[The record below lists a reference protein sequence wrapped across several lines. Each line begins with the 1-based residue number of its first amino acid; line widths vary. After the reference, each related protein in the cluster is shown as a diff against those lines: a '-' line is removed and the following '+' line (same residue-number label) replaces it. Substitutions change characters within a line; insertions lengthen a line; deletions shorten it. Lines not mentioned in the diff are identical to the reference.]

1 MKFTYRPEID
11 GLRAISIIG
20 VVLFHFEFPYVS
32 GGYLGVDVF
41 IVISGFLI
49 TAFIFNRLK
58 INEFSF
64 SQFLYRRA
72 KRLLPSF
79 FLVLFLSL
87 IFAYFIFLPDNL
99 INFSRSLI
107 SSTFLSSNFFFWLN
121 SGYWD
126 ESNSNPL
133 LHTWSLSLEWQ
144 FYFLFSLFCLFLWKL
159 EKSKLSRVTIILFIL
174 LFFSS
179 LFVAIIFKERNSSF
193 FLLPFRLYE
202 FFIGSFV
209 YFIIHKRFSF
219 VEKNKNILSFFAIL
233 FVLLS
238 FIIFDSQSNI
248 PGYISLIPC
257 LSTGLLIYISGSKMH
272 NFLKNRILVYLGLI
286 SYSLYLYH
294 WPIWIFLSWINIVE
308 ISFFIKLILIVLS
321 VFLSIL
327 NYHFI
332 ENPMRKNFQIKNY
345 KKLIL
350 ISIFIII
357 VLAPFQLMSEKG
369 YPDRFTK
376 KKKDLIEAL
385 KKNNALTRD
394 KFLSENTDSKFSKDA
409 GFKVLV
415 LGDSNGEDMFF
426 ALKQNVDQSLID
438 VEYLSFSAWC
448 FEKPVLVKILG
459 IFERIKNRSKLC
471 NEENIVFK
479 KKLELLNDANFIV
492 LSSSWNKHIHK
503 YIEDV
508 ISYIKSHT
516 NGEII
521 ISSKSTHFPDIST
534 LVKRIDEK
542 NISKLN
548 QIAYKTKLKFVSD
561 INYKLKKKAN
571 VLNLKFMDKSKWI
584 CSDIEKKCNIYDEK
598 NNEFNIIDNHHWT
611 LKGAK
616 TYGKKIKLDNF
627 FNNF

>member
-257 LSTGLLIYISGSKMH
+257 LSTG
-272 NFLKNRILVYLGLI
+272 
-286 SYSLYLYH
+286 
-294 WPIWIFLSWINIVE
+294 
-308 ISFFIKLILIVLS
+308 
-321 VFLSIL
+321 
-327 NYHFI
+327 
-332 ENPMRKNFQIKNY
+332 
-345 KKLIL
+345 
-350 ISIFIII
+350 
-357 VLAPFQLMSEKG
+357 
-369 YPDRFTK
+369 
-376 KKKDLIEAL
+376 
-385 KKNNALTRD
+385 
-394 KFLSENTDSKFSKDA
+394 
-409 GFKVLV
+409 
-415 LGDSNGEDMFF
+415 
-426 ALKQNVDQSLID
+426 
-438 VEYLSFSAWC
+438 
-448 FEKPVLVKILG
+448 
-459 IFERIKNRSKLC
+459 
-471 NEENIVFK
+471 
-479 KKLELLNDANFIV
+479 
-492 LSSSWNKHIHK
+492 
-503 YIEDV
+503 
-508 ISYIKSHT
+508 
-516 NGEII
+516 
-521 ISSKSTHFPDIST
+521 
-534 LVKRIDEK
+534 
-542 NISKLN
+542 
-548 QIAYKTKLKFVSD
+548 
-561 INYKLKKKAN
+561 
-571 VLNLKFMDKSKWI
+571 
-584 CSDIEKKCNIYDEK
+584 
-598 NNEFNIIDNHHWT
+598 
-611 LKGAK
+611 
-616 TYGKKIKLDNF
+616 
-627 FNNF
+627 

>member
-1 MKFTYRPEID
+1 MKSTYRPEID

-20 VVLFHFEFPYVS
+20 VVLFHFEFPYFS

-87 IFAYFIFLPDNL
+87 IFAYFIFLPNDL

-144 FYFLFSLFCLFLWKL
+144 FYFIFSIFCLFLWKL
-159 EKSKLSRVTIILFIL
+159 EKYKLSRISIILFIL
-174 LFFSS
+174 IFISS
-179 LFVAIIFKERNSSF
+179 LLIAIVFKERSISF

-209 YFIIHKRFSF
+209 YFIIHKRLIFI
-219 VEKNKNILSFFAIL
+219 EKNKNLLSFFAIF
-233 FVLLS
+233 FVLIS
-238 FIIFDSQSNI
+238 FFIFDSQSDV

-257 LSTGLLIYISGSKMH
+257 LATGLLIYISGSKIH
-272 NFLKNRILVYLGLI
+272 NFLSNKILVYLGLI

-294 WPIWIFLSWINIVE
+294 WPIWIFFSWINIVE
-308 ISFFIKLILIVLS
+308 INFLIKLILILIS
-321 VFLSIL
+321 VSLSIF

-332 ENPMRKNFQIKNY
+332 ENPIRKNFQIKNY
-345 KKLIL
+345 KRQIL
-350 ISIFIII
+350 SSIFIL
-357 VLAPFQLMSEKG
+357 VLLIPFQLISQKG
-369 YPDRFTK
+369 YPDRFSQK
-376 KKKDLIEAL
+376 KNDLIEAV
-385 KKNNALTRD
+385 KKNNVLTRKQFLNENAD
-394 KFLSENTDSKFSKDA
+394 IKFKKDI
-409 GFKVLV
+409 GLKVLV

-438 VEYLSFSAWC
+438 VEFLYFSTWC
-448 FEKPVLVKILG
+448 FEQPRLIKILN
-459 IFERIKNRSKLC
+459 IFEKVRKRNQHC
-471 NEENIVFK
+471 DEENLFFK
-479 KKLELLNDANFIV
+479 KNLKLLDNANYII
-492 LSSSWNKHIHK
+492 LSSSWNKNTYK
-503 YIEDV
+503 YVENI
-508 ISYIKSHT
+508 ISYIQNYT

-521 ISSKSTHFPDIST
+521 LSSKSTHFPDIST
-534 LVKRIDEK
+534 LVNRVDEK

-548 QIAYKTKLKFVSD
+548 QIAYKAKLKFVID
-561 INYKLKKKAN
+561 INSKLQKKAN
-571 VLNLKFMDKSKWI
+571 ILNLKFMDKSKWI
-584 CSDIEKKCNIYDEK
+584 CSDSEKTCNIYNEK
-598 NNEFNIIDNHHWT
+598 NNEFYIIDNHHWT
-611 LKGAK
+611 IKGAK
-616 TYGKKIKLDNF
+616 IYGEKIKL
-627 FNNF
+627 NNFLN